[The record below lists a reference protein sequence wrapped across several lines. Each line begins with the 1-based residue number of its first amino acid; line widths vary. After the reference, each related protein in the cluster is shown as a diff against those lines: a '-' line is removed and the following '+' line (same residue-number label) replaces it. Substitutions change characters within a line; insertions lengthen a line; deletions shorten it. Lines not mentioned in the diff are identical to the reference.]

1 MLVYSLVSILIVSAI
16 SLHEF
21 RFFFFFKL
29 LLLIFKLM
37 KGILKMKNCSVRVA
51 GYIQAVSCEL
61 CRRHSLRLQLS

>member
-51 GYIQAVSCEL
+51 GCIQAVSCEL

>member
-21 RFFFFFKL
+21 RFFFKL

-61 CRRHSLRLQLS
+61 CRRHSLLS

>member
-21 RFFFFFKL
+21 RFFFFKL